1 MRPKVGAT
9 LRPPGSNFRLVGVV
23 GGLHPRLTEGES
35 GEKIT
40 SKVSGKAGA
49 GEPGFLP
56 LRQPWAAKRGPAH
69 VSPVSAGDTGY
80 AVRPSWR
87 PRGSR
92 CAGMSFT
99 SELSHFSHG

>member
-1 MRPKVGAT
+1 MRPKVRAT

-35 GEKIT
+35 GEKVM

-56 LRQPWAAKRGPAH
+56 LRQPWAAKRGP
-69 VSPVSAGDTGY
+69 TY
-80 AVRPSWR
+80 RPFMLAFIKGLCHANYCVNLR
-87 PRGSR
+87 L
-92 CAGMSFT
+92 FI
-99 SELSHFSHG
+99 